1 MIISPFVY
9 FKIRNSNL
17 YISSNK
23 DTFATCIKYFL
34 QNTIMKV
41 HHEGRDVLSIYLI
54 ILVLLNGA
62 LWYFFN
68 HSILSY
74 IVGGI
79 SLIVFLIVLNFY
91 RSPHREF
98 KENADGAVIA
108 SADGKIVAIEEVY
121 EGEFFKDK
129 RIIVSIFMSPFNVHV
144 NWYPINGKVLMSKHH
159 DGRFMAAYL
168 PKSSTENERSTVVM
182 ETENKKHQILLRQ
195 VAGAMARRIVTY
207 AQEGDTAHV
216 DEHLGFIKLGSR
228 VDVYLPIGSE
238 ILVEMDQKVKGNQT
252 IIAKFK

>member
-1 MIISPFVY
+1 M
-9 FKIRNSNL
+9 

-23 DTFATCIKYFL
+23 DTFASCIKYVL

-41 HHEGRDVLSIYLI
+41 HHEGRGVLTTYLI

-62 LWYFFN
+62 LWYFF
-68 HSILSY
+68 HHTVLSS

-79 SLIVFLIVLNFY
+79 SLIVYLIVLNFY
-91 RSPHREF
+91 RSPYRRF
-98 KENADGAVIA
+98 KGSTDNTVVA

-121 EGEFFKDK
+121 EGEYFKDK
-129 RIIVSIFMSPFNVHV
+129 RIIVSIFMSPFNVHA

-182 ETENKKHQILLRQ
+182 ETEDGKHQILLRQ

-207 AQEGDTAHV
+207 ARVGEIAHI

-238 ILVEMDQKVKGNQT
+238 ILVEMDQKVTGNQT
-252 IIAKFK
+252 VIAKFK